1 MRPAQE
7 VNHVTSTPSR
17 LEQRL
22 NRLLATTPPPT
33 VRRRPSQPKVK
44 VDFVYL
50 PAGLQD
56 LLDDSIRQ

>member
-1 MRPAQE
+1 

-22 NRLLATTPPPT
+22 ARLLATTLPPT
-33 VRRRPSQPKVK
+33 VRRNPSRPKAK

-50 PAGLQD
+50 TEADQD
-56 LLDDSIRQ
+56 LLANSIRR